1 MLMAEQPSIAD
12 HAIIGDLQTAAL
24 VASNGDVDWFC
35 TPRFDS
41 PSVFASLLDAD
52 RGGRFRIAPEGDGHV
67 TKQGYLG
74 DTAVLATRFMAE
86 EGTGSVVDYM
96 PVSDPEVAR
105 DQHTIVRLVRGVRGR
120 MRFRMSCA
128 PRFDYGR
135 ASHAVEVTP
144 SGAVFESG
152 GTRLVLHAGV
162 PLEQVGDDVV
172 ASFELEEGDVVGF
185 VLETAGDRP
194 RPAEE
199 GEVLAALERTV
210 GFWRSWLAGST
221 YRGRWRE
228 MVNRSAITLK
238 LLTYAPTGALIAAA
252 TAGLPEQL
260 GGERNWDYRFTWI
273 RDSSFSV
280 RALLG
285 LGFTEEAAQLVR
297 WVGQRARE
305 SVAANGAVPLKI
317 MYRVD
322 GSPDLVEETLDHFSG
337 YKGSRPV
344 RIGNGAADQMQQD
357 IYGEFADCAYEAD
370 RLGALPASYEGGQTF
385 ARVLNWLCEHW
396 DQPDAG
402 IWETRG
408 GQQSFTYG
416 RVMCWVAFDRG
427 IRQATKYGRGRAA
440 DIARWTAAREA
451 IYEQVMTA
459 GWHEKRQAFVQHYET
474 DVLDASVLLAPVVGF
489 ISSHD
494 PRWLSTLDAIEE
506 ELVTDSLVYRY
517 NPAASPDGLQGS
529 EGTFSICTMWYVDAM
544 ARAGRVEEARVA
556 FEKMLTYANPVGLY
570 SEEIAVTG
578 EQIGNFPQ
586 AFTHLSL
593 INAALTL
600 DAELDLAGRPGHVSG
615 DEIAAIAGDREPT
628 PG

>member
-1 MLMAEQPSIAD
+1 MAEQPSIAD

-52 RGGRFRIAPEGDGHV
+52 RGGSFRIAPEGDGHV
-67 TKQGYLG
+67 TKQAYLG

-86 EGTGSVVDYM
+86 GGTGSVVDFM
-96 PVSDPEVAR
+96 PISDPAVAR
-105 DQHTIVRLVRGVRGR
+105 DQHSIVRLVRAARGR

-135 ASHAVEVTP
+135 ASHVVEVTP
-144 SGAVFESG
+144 EGAVFESG
-152 GTRLVLHAGV
+152 DTRLVLHAGV
-162 PLEQVGDDVV
+162 PLEQNGDDVV
-172 ASFELEEGDVVGF
+172 ASFEVQEGEVVAF

-194 RPAEE
+194 QRTEE
-199 GEVLAALERTV
+199 DEVRAALERTA

-285 LGFTEEAAQLVR
+285 LGFTDEAAQLVR
-297 WVGQRARE
+297 WVGERARE
-305 SVAANGAVPLKI
+305 ATAANGTVPLKI

-322 GSPDLVEETLDHFSG
+322 GSPDLAEETLDHLSG

-344 RIGNGAADQMQQD
+344 RIGNGAADQAQQD
-357 IYGEFADCAYEAD
+357 IYGEFADCAFEAD

-385 ARVLNWLCEHW
+385 ARILDWLCEHW

-408 GQQSFTYG
+408 GDKPFTYG
-416 RVMCWVAFDRG
+416 RVMCWVALDRG
-427 IRQATKYGRGRAA
+427 IRTAAKYGRGRAA

-474 DVLDASVLLAPVVGF
+474 DVLDASILLAPVVGF
-489 ISSHD
+489 ISSQD
-494 PRWLSTLDAIEE
+494 PRWLSTLDAIED

-517 NPAASPDGLQGS
+517 DPAASPDGLQGS

-544 ARAGRVEEARVA
+544 ARAGRVEEARLA
-556 FEKMLTYANPVGLY
+556 FEKMLTYANAVGLY
-570 SEEIAVTG
+570 SEEIAVNG

-600 DAELDLAGRPGHVSG
+600 DAQLDLAGKPGHV
-615 DEIAAIAGDREPT
+615 AGDGIADLADVHLRA

>member
-1 MLMAEQPSIAD
+1 MAEQSSIAD

-86 EGTGSVVDYM
+86 EGTGSVIDFM

-105 DQHTIVRLVRGVRGR
+105 DQHTIVRLVRCVRGR

-185 VLETAGDRP
+185 ILETAGDGP

-297 WVGQRARE
+297 WVGDRARE
-305 SVAANGAVPLKI
+305 SAAANGAVPLKI

-344 RIGNGAADQMQQD
+344 RIGNGAADQIQQD

-370 RLGALPASYEGGQTF
+370 RLGALPASYEGGQ
-385 ARVLNWLCEHW
+385 
-396 DQPDAG
+396 
-402 IWETRG
+402 
-408 GQQSFTYG
+408 
-416 RVMCWVAFDRG
+416 
-427 IRQATKYGRGRAA
+427 
-440 DIARWTAAREA
+440 
-451 IYEQVMTA
+451 
-459 GWHEKRQAFVQHYET
+459 
-474 DVLDASVLLAPVVGF
+474 DV
-489 ISSHD
+489 
-494 PRWLSTLDAIEE
+494 
-506 ELVTDSLVYRY
+506 
-517 NPAASPDGLQGS
+517 
-529 EGTFSICTMWYVDAM
+529 
-544 ARAGRVEEARVA
+544 
-556 FEKMLTYANPVGLY
+556 
-570 SEEIAVTG
+570 
-578 EQIGNFPQ
+578 
-586 AFTHLSL
+586 
-593 INAALTL
+593 
-600 DAELDLAGRPGHVSG
+600 RPGPQLAVRALGPARRWHLG
-615 DEIAAIAGDREPT
+615 DARR
-628 PG
+628 

>member
-1 MLMAEQPSIAD
+1 MAEQSSIAD

-52 RGGRFRIAPEGDGHV
+52 RGGRFRIAPESDDHL
-67 TKQGYLG
+67 TKQSYLG
-74 DTAVLATRFMAE
+74 DTAVLVTRFMAE
-86 EGTGSVVDYM
+86 EGTGSVIDFM
-96 PVSDPEVAR
+96 PISDPEVVR
-105 DQHTIVRLVRGVRGR
+105 DQHMIVRLVRCVRGR

-135 ASHAVEVTP
+135 ASHTVEVTP
-144 SGAVFESG
+144 EGAVFESG
-152 GTRLVLHAGV
+152 DARLVLHTGV
-162 PLEQVGDDVV
+162 PLEQVDQDVV
-172 ASFELEEGDVVGF
+172 ASFDLEEGDVAGF
-185 VLETAGDRP
+185 VLEAAGDRP
-194 RPAEE
+194 RRAEE
-199 GEVLAALERTV
+199 GEVLAALDHTA

-238 LLTYAPTGALIAAA
+238 LLTYAPTGALVAAA

-285 LGFTEEAAQLVR
+285 LGFTEEAARLVG
-297 WVGQRARE
+297 WVADRASE
-305 SVAANGAVPLKI
+305 SAASGGSVPLKI

-344 RIGNGAADQMQQD
+344 RIGNGAADQRQQD
-357 IYGEFADCAYEAD
+357 IYGEFADCAFEAD
-370 RLGALPASYEGGQTF
+370 RLGALPASYERGRTFGG
-385 ARVLNWLCEHW
+385 VLDWLCENW
-396 DQPDAG
+396 DLPDAG

-408 GQQSFTYG
+408 GEQPFTYG

-427 IRQATKYGRGRAA
+427 IRQANKYGRGRA
-440 DIARWTAAREA
+440 DQIARWTTAREA
-451 IYEQVMTA
+451 IYEQVMTD
-459 GWHEKRQAFVQHYET
+459 GWDEKRQAFVQHYNTE
-474 DVLDASVLLAPVVGF
+474 VLDASVLLAPVVGF
-489 ISSHD
+489 ISSRD
-494 PRWLSTLDAIEE
+494 PRWLSTLDAVED
-506 ELVTDSLVYRY
+506 ELVTDNLVYRY
-517 NPAASPDGLQGS
+517 DPAASPDGLQGS

-544 ARAGRVEEARVA
+544 ARAGRVEEARLA

-570 SEEIAVTG
+570 SPRKSPSTASRSGTSLR
-578 EQIGNFPQ
+578 PSP
-586 AFTHLSL
+586 TCRSSTLLSRWTPSSTSL
-593 INAALTL
+593 
-600 DAELDLAGRPGHVSG
+600 
-615 DEIAAIAGDREPT
+615 GDRVTWPAT
-628 PG
+628 ASPVSLATICARQT